1 MPAKNLNTFLLT
13 GFIDLNTSDSL
24 LGIVN
29 GNLRRLNPGSISM
42 LNLTAKTGVFSNLNG
57 TTGVFSNLTGTTGV
71 FSNLTA
77 IENLKVG
84 GTGVLLSG
92 STPFV
97 INFSHTKNTPSVGD
111 ARAYFGRVSDI
122 GPVSLGNN
130 EKRRVQILQDC
141 FLRRVSW
148 SNIAATTVGSPTD
161 AATGY
166 FKNFGNNPL
175 ANDTTVGV
183 QVTQAINTPL
193 ANTVYN
199 YASGNLN
206 IPIKSGDYVSFYYQS
221 NFVTAPVA
229 FAVSVDAYLYV

>member
-1 MPAKNLNTFLLT
+1 MAIKNVNSFLTT

-29 GNLRRLNPGSISM
+29 GDLRRLNAGSISM
-42 LNLTAKTGVFSNLNG
+42 LNLTAKTGTFSN
-57 TTGVFSNLTGTTGV
+57 NLT
-71 FSNLTA
+71 LA
-77 IENLKVG
+77 

-97 INFSHTKNTPSVGD
+97 INFSHTKSNPSVGD
-111 ARAYFGRVSDI
+111 ARSYFGRGLDS

-141 FLRRVSW
+141 FLRRVAW

-161 AATGY
+161 AMTGY
-166 FKNFGNNPL
+166 FRNFGNNPL
-175 ANDTTVGV
+175 TSDNAVGI
-183 QVTQAINTPL
+183 QVTQALNTPI
-193 ANTVYN
+193 ANTIYN
-199 YASGNLN
+199 YATGNLN

-221 NFVTAPVA
+221 NYGTAPVA
-229 FAVSVDAYLYV
+229 LAVNVDAYLYV